1 MKRFNRTSAG
11 LSRCSYREGKDN
23 ERDSKMGTNAMI
35 LDHLKA
41 RLTTEANSNNSSVLK
56 LNSNEF

>member
-1 MKRFNRTSAG
+1 
-11 LSRCSYREGKDN
+11 
-23 ERDSKMGTNAMI
+23 MGTNAMI